1 MLVHVLQQVCHPENS
16 ASDVSPFGWSSQ
28 NEMNIL
34 NAQTQ
39 DKWFGY

>member
-1 MLVHVLQQVCHPENS
+1 MSVHVFQQVCRPENS
-16 ASDVSPFGWSSQ
+16 ASDVKLFGWSSQ
-28 NEMNIL
+28 NGMNIL